1 MFSDLGEMILFCL
14 ILCVYV
20 FVLGK
25 FVMFPDPGEIILY
38 RRHPM
43 GLSIILPS
51 GHQNRSSWCRRKGKG
66 GTGLGRTLQGPRAQ
80 LWRLSGTPG
89 PGHSLRSTQGSAR
102 RPLLS
107 SLSSFISLWGA
118 PRRSRGVGWGSGAT
132 RGAVRTTP
140 GRASQHTSAHGA
152 APGG

>member
-1 MFSDLGEMILFCL
+1 MIFLAQNRPTCPH
-14 ILCVYV
+14 CSRT
-20 FVLGK
+20 G
-25 FVMFPDPGEIILY
+25 
-38 RRHPM
+38 
-43 GLSIILPS
+43 LPS
-51 GHQNRSSWCRRKGKG
+51 AALLPPLQPLSAPPHQWEPGLPHSGAQHTSALLSPNPCRRKGKG
-66 GTGLGRTLQGPRAQ
+66 GTGLGRTLQGPGAQ
-80 LWRLSGTPG
+80 LWRLSGTLG

-118 PRRSRGVGWGSGAT
+118 PRRSRGIGWGSGAT
-132 RGAVRTTP
+132 RGAMRTTP